1 MNPLIRRPV
10 VKMYR
15 GSCTIEKLV
24 LPVVIIYIYIYTMY
38 LRITIDLLRGEI
50 KIERE
55 YQRRKEKNMISCL

>member
-10 VKMYR
+10 VKMFR

-24 LPVVIIYIYIYTMY
+24 LPVVIIYIYTMY
-38 LRITIDLLRGEI
+38 LRITIDLLREEI

-55 YQRRKEKNMISCL
+55 YQRRKVKNMISCL

>member
-24 LPVVIIYIYIYTMY
+24 LPVVSIYIYTMY
-38 LRITIDLLRGEI
+38 LRITIDLLREEI

-55 YQRRKEKNMISCL
+55 YQRRKVKNMISCL

>member
-1 MNPLIRRPV
+1 MNPLIRGPV

-24 LPVVIIYIYIYTMY
+24 LPVVIIYIYTMY
-38 LRITIDLLRGEI
+38 LRITIDLLREEI

-55 YQRRKEKNMISCL
+55 YQRRKVKNMISCL

>member
-24 LPVVIIYIYIYTMY
+24 LPVVIIYIYTMY
-38 LRITIDLLRGEI
+38 LRITIDLLREEI

-55 YQRRKEKNMISCL
+55 YQRRKVKNMISCL